1 MADFFG
7 TGSLIATPLFDA
19 SGAAIAIPSPV
30 VIGILQ
36 DVTVDDSADMKE
48 LYGDKG
54 YPVDIGRGKQK
65 LTLKAKAAMINAEL
79 FNSVYYGQGLVAGS
93 ANAIIDTVG
102 STIPTGA
109 GSTAVN
115 VNAVATGGASA
126 IFAADLGVQFP
137 DGTPY
142 TRVASSPTGGQY
154 ALVTGVNSSGA
165 TYQFS
170 NLDVGKTVF
179 INYQYT
185 NAAGT
190 GSIMTIKN
198 IPMGQVPVFSAQLMT
213 PKRNNQTMW
222 RYFYACTA
230 TKLTM
235 DFKNDDFVIPDLEI
249 GCFADPTTGN
259 VQKFAFSE

>member
-7 TGSLIATPLFDA
+7 TGALIATPLYDA
-19 SGAAIAIPSPV
+19 SGTAITVPSPV
-30 VIGILQ
+30 QFGILQ
-36 DVTVDDSADMKE
+36 DITVDDSADIKE
-48 LYGDKG
+48 LYGDKQ
-54 YPVDIGRGKQK
+54 YPVDIGRGKAK
-65 LTLKAKAAMINAEL
+65 LMLKAKAAMINAEL
-79 FNSVYYGQGLVAGS
+79 FNSVYYGQGIVAGS
-93 ANAIIDTVG
+93 DNAIIDTVG
-102 STIPTGA
+102 SAIPTGA

-170 NLDVGKTVF
+170 DIDVGKTVF
-179 INYQYT
+179 INYQYS

-190 GSIMTIKN
+190 GKVLTIKN
-198 IPMGQVPVFSAQLMT
+198 IPMGSVPVFSCQLMSN
-213 PKRNNQTMW
+213 KRNGQTMW
-222 RYFYACTA
+222 RKFYACTA

-235 DFKNDDFVIPDLEI
+235 DFKNDDFVIPDFEA
-249 GCFADPTTGN
+249 GCFADPATGN
-259 VQKFAFSE
+259 VQQYAFSE

>member
-7 TGSLIATPLFDA
+7 TGTLIATPLYDA
-19 SGAAIAIPSPV
+19 SGTAIAVPSPV
-30 VIGILQ
+30 VFGILQ

-65 LTLKAKAAMINAEL
+65 LMLKCKAAMINAEL
-79 FNSVYYGQGLVAGS
+79 FNSVYFGQGIVAGS
-93 ANAIIDTVG
+93 DNAVIDTVG
-102 STIPTGA
+102 SVIPTGA
-109 GSTAVN
+109 GATSIE
-115 VNAVATGGASA
+115 VNAVATGGASS
-126 IFAADLGVQFP
+126 IFAADLGVQAP

-154 ALVTGVNSSGA
+154 ALTTGANGSGA

-170 NLDVGKTVF
+170 DLDVGKTVF
-179 INYQYT
+179 VNYQYS

-190 GSIMTIKN
+190 GKVMTIHN
-198 IPMGQVPVFSAQLMT
+198 IPMGQVPVFSTQLMSN
-213 PKRNNQTMW
+213 KRQGQTMW
-222 RYFYACTA
+222 RKFLACTA

-235 DFKNDDFVIPDLEI
+235 DFKNDDFVIPDFEI
-249 GCFADPTTGN
+249 GCFADPSTGV
-259 VQKFAFSE
+259 VQVMAFSE